1 MTAVETYE
9 LAPGYAISR
18 VIRGGWQLAGGH
30 GPIDRDR
37 ALEDLIA
44 AFDAGVFTFD
54 CADIYTGV
62 EEIYGT
68 LRSRILAGRG
78 VEAAKSL
85 RVHTKLVPDLSI
97 LRTIERRDIEAIIDR
112 SLRRL
117 KMERLDLVQ
126 FHWWDYSESRWLD
139 ALGWLDDLRAKGKTR
154 LVGATN
160 FGAPHTRAILE
171 AGVPLASM
179 QVQYSVLDRRPENG
193 LSALC
198 QAHGV
203 GLICYGSIAGGFLSD
218 RWLGQSA
225 PSGPLA
231 NRSLVKYK
239 LIIEDFGGWSLFQEL
254 LRTLRRVADRHN
266 ADIASVASRFT
277 LDLNGVAAVIIGATS
292 CAHLAANVGIGAL
305 KLTDADRAEIEGVGA
320 RRHGPK
326 GDVYELERDR
336 NGRHGSIMKYNLNTE
351 SVI

>member
-9 LAPGYAISR
+9 LTPGYAISR

-30 GPIDRDR
+30 GPIDRNR

-44 AFDAGVFTFD
+44 AFDVGVFTFD

-68 LRSRILAGRG
+68 LRARILAERG

-85 RVHTKLVPDLSI
+85 RVHTKLVPDLSV
-97 LRTIERRDIEAIIDR
+97 LRTIERRDIEAIVDR

-117 KMERLDLVQ
+117 KTERLDLVQ

-139 ALGWLDDLRAKGKTR
+139 ALGWLDDLRAKGKVR

-160 FGAPHTRAILE
+160 FDALHARAILD
-171 AGVPLASM
+171 AGIPLVSM

-203 GLICYGSIAGGFLSD
+203 GLICYGSVAGGFLSD
-218 RWLGQSA
+218 RWSGQPA
-225 PSGPLA
+225 PLGPLK

-239 LIIEDFGGWSLFQEL
+239 LILEDFGGWSLFQEL

-266 ADIASVASRFT
+266 SDIASVASRFI
-277 LDLNGVAAVIIGATS
+277 LDLKGVVAVIIGATS
-292 CAHLAANVGIGAL
+292 RAHLAANTGMSAL
-305 KLTDADRAEIEGVGA
+305 KLTDADRAEIEAVGA
-320 RRHGPK
+320 RRHGPS

-336 NGRHGSIMKYNLNTE
+336 KGRHGTIMKYNLNTE
-351 SVI
+351 LV